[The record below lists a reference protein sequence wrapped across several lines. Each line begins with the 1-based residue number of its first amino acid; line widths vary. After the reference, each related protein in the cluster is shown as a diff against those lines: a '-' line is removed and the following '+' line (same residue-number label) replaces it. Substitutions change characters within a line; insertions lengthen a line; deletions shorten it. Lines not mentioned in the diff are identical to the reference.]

1 MVKMNVKLKLHITKR
16 LNEILLSENYARET
30 IENKTSTSPLLAS
43 LRCSTTLHSHSATLR
58 SGRITPANRFAPC
71 SRSSKFCFAKLRLAF
86 SLYASFA
93 PAAYL
98 RK

>member
-16 LNEILLSENYARET
+16 LNEILLSENYAREA

-58 SGRITPANRFAPC
+58 SGALNPLTDSLLAVAHPNFAI
-71 SRSSKFCFAKLRLAF
+71 AKLHISPIRYRKLRG
-86 SLYASFA
+86 LY
-93 PAAYL
+93 
-98 RK
+98 